1 MNGIR
6 TRHLRAAVMACT
18 LAMLGHART
27 ADASPRQPLV
37 STGVDAD
44 AVGDAK
50 VNVRSRPAG
59 LRGRL
64 DVRGRKLDAG
74 AVYQITLDG
83 VRIGSFTT
91 SRGGAGKARFDTN
104 PNKNDQLLGVDPRGR
119 TVAVLNPAGDVVLSA
134 ALVEGGQIGGADT
147 RCCLP
152 DRGGDGPN
160 ECEDRTPA
168 ECVAQGGID
177 LGPGSC
183 LPNPCGGVTPP
194 PGGGGDVRCCL
205 PDGGGD
211 GPAECEDRT
220 PAECAAQGGINIG
233 AGACAPGACAP
244 TPPSPGGGTGGAVLR
259 VRCERRS
266 NRSKVS
272 VDANDIAGGTYTARV
287 TSGGN
292 TATSGPQGAIGDEV
306 EFDFDSDAGD
316 IAEGATPIAS
326 TFIQGL
332 QVTGEVLDGSTV
344 VASATVSCE
353 AK

>member
-1 MNGIR
+1 MNRSR
-6 TRHLRAAVMACT
+6 THTLGAAALMACT
-18 LAMLGHART
+18 LATLGAAHA
-27 ADASPRQPLV
+27 SSRQALV

-44 AVGDAK
+44 ATGDAK
-50 VNVRSRPAG
+50 VNVRSRASG
-59 LRGRL
+59 LRGKL
-64 DVRGRKLDAG
+64 DVRGRKLDAS

-91 SRGGAGKARFDTN
+91 SRGGAGKARFDTS

-119 TVAVLNPAGDVVLSA
+119 TLAVLDPSGATVLSGV
-134 ALVEGGQIGGADT
+134 LTEGGQIGGTDT

-152 DRGGDGPN
+152 DGGGDGPD

-168 ECVAQGGID
+168 ECAAQGGID

-183 LPNPCGGVTPP
+183 LPNPCGGGTPP

-233 AGACAPGACAP
+233 AGVCAPGACEA
-244 TPPSPGGGTGGAVLR
+244 TPPPPPPGGGGAVAR

-266 NRSKVS
+266 NRSKIS
-272 VDANDIAGGTYTARV
+272 VDANGIASGTYTARV

-292 TATSGPQGAIGDEV
+292 TATSGPQGTVGDEV
-306 EFDFDSDAGD
+306 EFDFDSDNGD

-326 TFIQGL
+326 AFIQGL

-353 AK
+353 SR